1 MPCKRQRNSKTSL
14 ATPQTNHIRSASR
27 TVKPEGLEDF
37 GTEPSTKPQ
46 TEPPSSMNVDQP
58 TESQTGDSPS
68 MNDERRPAVQD
79 VDAKGDVVFD
89 AGEPSQSLL
98 VRAHS
103 KALAEASLMFA
114 ALLGPNLSEG
124 QSLSAESPKAIPLLC
139 SVIYGKCDAHLS
151 VKHSEAVV

>member
-1 MPCKRQRNSKTSL
+1 
-14 ATPQTNHIRSASR
+14 
-27 TVKPEGLEDF
+27 
-37 GTEPSTKPQ
+37 
-46 TEPPSSMNVDQP
+46 MN
-58 TESQTGDSPS
+58 E
-68 MNDERRPAVQD
+68 ERRPAVQD

-103 KALAEASLMFA
+103 KALTEASLIA

-124 QSLSAESPKAIPLLC
+124 QSLSAESPKVIPLLC

-151 VKHSEAVV
+151 AKHSEAVV

>member
-1 MPCKRQRNSKTSL
+1 
-14 ATPQTNHIRSASR
+14 
-27 TVKPEGLEDF
+27 
-37 GTEPSTKPQ
+37 
-46 TEPPSSMNVDQP
+46 
-58 TESQTGDSPS
+58 

-103 KALAEASLMFA
+103 KALTEASLMFA

-124 QSLSAESPKAIPLLC
+124 QSLSAESPKVIPLLC
-139 SVIYGKCDAHLS
+139 SVSYGKCDAHLS